1 VFTAASPLYL
11 QSAGVLA
18 LATFVATAGAGAL
31 GVLGIQAYAAANVLW
46 TARGGFLVT
55 QECISTPLI
64 PVYLAAVFAYAQTWR
79 RCALA
84 LLAAVPLFIGLGIAR
99 LLVIA
104 LPAALVAS
112 PVVLVHA
119 FYQLLL
125 AAVLVFLAALWRH
138 GAGPMAWR
146 RTLMGIAAGT
156 GLVYVLG
163 APYTRLL
170 TSAFAA
176 GVRLDDPQGAV
187 ALLPAFQ
194 VGLYVALCVAAFAA
208 VNWRRLA
215 TGFALLA
222 MSQVVII
229 AALHFA
235 VERIGVMPE
244 VRDVRAWAVAGP
256 LLLVAALITSDAPR
270 R

>member
-1 VFTAASPLYL
+1 
-11 QSAGVLA
+11 
-18 LATFVATAGAGAL
+18 
-31 GVLGIQAYAAANVLW
+31 
-46 TARGGFLVT
+46 
-55 QECISTPLI
+55 
-64 PVYLAAVFAYAQTWR
+64 
-79 RCALA
+79 
-84 LLAAVPLFIGLGIAR
+84 
-99 LLVIA
+99 
-104 LPAALVAS
+104 
-112 PVVLVHA
+112 
-119 FYQLLL
+119 
-125 AAVLVFLAALWRH
+125 
-138 GAGPMAWR
+138 MAWR